1 MHNMQH
7 ARYNKTPQRKIAYND
22 MNIMMSYKIRLL
34 VSMFYIYFLFLSD
47 CLKLQK
53 HFNINNVN
61 KKKNQKLTCLVT
73 DSQFFFFFFLWFP
86 ISYYSSRTCLCTVN
100 CAQHN
105 LKVIITTHQVS
116 QRYNKYTISM
126 MLGKIS
132 FGSKTYYEVK

>member
-1 MHNMQH
+1 MEVWEKVSNLLQH
-7 ARYNKTPQRKIAYND
+7 FYWISNTNKTMDICTDWIACDMQDITKPHTRRNAYSD
-22 MNIMMSYKIRLL
+22 MNIMMWYKIRLL
-34 VSMFYIYFLFLSD
+34 VSMFYIYFLSLSD

-105 LKVIITTHQVS
+105 LKVIITTH
-116 QRYNKYTISM
+116 
-126 MLGKIS
+126 
-132 FGSKTYYEVK
+132 